1 MTRYVA
7 YLDEFA
13 LLEDSRLVELQ
24 HRNFELRV
32 TQTVTKALRDPKNS
46 HPNARWAW
54 EHLNAAIDER
64 RVSCTF
70 TDLSGSHIL
79 DGVVPPRE
87 DLLSQAFLSKR
98 NEPDRSVIVVT
109 TDPQMSRIAAPFG
122 IHIVAPGELR
132 KLVTAAVGSDAEA
145 TEQAAAEAAR
155 IARRARL
162 VAVGAV
168 ISGLLVAASGVLIW
182 TYIDQIVRTVTVWGT
197 LVAVGVIGLLLYAL
211 RGRQRLA
218 YGVAEAAIG
227 FLTAAKILL
236 APTFDIKSA
245 GVSGGLG
252 LLGGLYIMVRGL
264 DNIGKALE
272 RTPYETAWRRFSGE
286 RSGTAPR

>member
-1 MTRYVA
+1 MTRYIV

-13 LLEDSRLVELQ
+13 LLEDSPLVELQ
-24 HRNFELRV
+24 HRDFELRV

-54 EHLNAAIDER
+54 ERLNAAIDER
-64 RVSCTF
+64 RVSCTLL
-70 TDLSGSHIL
+70 DLSGSHIL

-87 DLLSQAFLSKR
+87 DVLSQAFLSKR

-109 TDPQMSRIAAPFG
+109 TDPQMSTIAAPFG

-132 KLVTAAVGSDAEA
+132 NLVTTAVGSDAEA
-145 TEQAAAEAAR
+145 AAQATAEAAR
-155 IARRARL
+155 IARQARL

-218 YGVAEAAIG
+218 YGVAEVAIG
-227 FLTAAKILL
+227 LLTAAKILL

-245 GVSGGLG
+245 GVSGGLV
-252 LLGGLYIMVRGL
+252 LLGALYIVVRGL

-272 RTPYETAWRRFSGE
+272 RTPYEAAWRRFSGE